1 MKILSLSWLV
11 LFIAGVF
18 KSKYG
23 HDRPSSGFQPVEI
36 NIQLAQDIRMDSVY
50 VYFINSLKGETVID
64 SVAEFKAQGTGRFKY
79 RGWAKGAGQLVIK
92 AKPAI
97 EGKSKHRHLPITPAF
112 YWQAQDRVHIRM
124 TKRTALPL
132 TGNTMDDYVFSFSGA
147 GSVKYVA
154 REKILRAKLNA
165 EPAPASAMSQP
176 YQDLLAPKIDAALN
190 MLEELK
196 PALSDH
202 YYHLLKA
209 DIIGWQAGRF
219 RRLTG
224 ACENRQDS
232 AVCLMFYRQNFHT
245 AFDSAATEI
254 PPALAALSFPYVN
267 YLYEKLLFDSSLGQT
282 EGSQPDYVSTIIK
295 QHQGPLRERLLLN
308 LFLNHPPRAD
318 INLLYQKARPLISDP
333 GYLMALD
340 EATKTLPGMPL
351 KELQLQDLTGK
362 MVRLADLKGKVA
374 FVDVWFSG
382 CGACSAYYR
391 NVLRK
396 AEEVLKDEKDI
407 VFVSISTDSKRELWK
422 RSVSSGKYSSATV
435 VNLCTSGS
443 EHPWVKYYNFE
454 SVPKMIVV
462 NREGQIERIYNNG
475 LADGIN
481 TTAALVSTLKKTQQA
496 Q

>member
-1 MKILSLSWLV
+1 MKILSLSWFA
-11 LFIAGVF
+11 LFITGVF
-18 KSKYG
+18 HYEQG
-23 HDRPSSGFQPVEI
+23 NNRPSPGFQPLEI
-36 NIQLAQDIRMDSVY
+36 NIELAQDIRMDSIY
-50 VYFINSLKGETVID
+50 VYFLNSLKGESVVD
-64 SVAEFKAQGTGRFKY
+64 SIVAFKAAKSGLFKY
-79 RGWAKGAGQLVIK
+79 HGWAKGGGQLIIR
-92 AKPAI
+92 AKPAV
-97 EGKSKHRHLPITPAF
+97 EGKFKHKHLPITPAF
-112 YWQAQDRVHIRM
+112 YWHSQDRVHIRM

-132 TGNTMDDYVFSFSGA
+132 TGNTMDDYVFTFRGA
-147 GSVKYVA
+147 GSVKYMA
-154 REKILRAKLNA
+154 REKILRARLNA
-165 EPAPASAMSQP
+165 EPAPVSGMDQP
-176 YQDLLAPKIDAALN
+176 YQDILAPKVDAALKT
-190 MLEELK
+190 LEELK
-196 PALSDH
+196 PTLSEH

-224 ACENRQDS
+224 ACENGLDS
-232 AVCLMFYRQNFHT
+232 AACLMFYRQNLHT
-245 AFDSAATEI
+245 AFDSAAMEI
-254 PPALAALSFPYVN
+254 PQAQAALSFPYVS

-295 QHQGPLRERLLLN
+295 QYQGPLRERLLLN

-391 NVLRK
+391 NVLRE

-407 VFVSISTDSKRELWK
+407 IFVSISTDSKRELWK
-422 RSVSSGKYSSATV
+422 RSVSSGKYSSASV
-435 VNLCTSGS
+435 VNLCTGGN

-454 SVPKMIVV
+454 SVPKMIIV
-462 NREGQIERIYNNG
+462 NREGQIKRIYNNG